1 MVKKDVEK
9 QIELMPKESSA
20 FALTESPSESPMN
33 TGDEVPQT
41 IFTGVSEE
49 LMAQLTPAKVRTI
62 LLWITGQY
70 TKQKIAKIIG
80 VGNNTIGAWLLDPVV
95 QQVIRD
101 IQGRE
106 FQVIE
111 SSLKAMRFKA
121 LDTMNDLLDSDMD
134 NVRFS
139 AAKDILD
146 RGGHKAQQSIKVEK
160 TVTNLEQQL
169 SQLADFTI
177 DDAEVI
183 DIDID
188 DIVSEVKGER

>member
-1 MVKKDVEK
+1 MNENMPFETTENTPVETTNFTPAK
-9 QIELMPKESSA
+9 TTELTPAE
-20 FALTESPSESPMN
+20 TEEN
-33 TGDEVPQT
+33 A
-41 IFTGVSEE
+41 FTGIAPEIMS
-49 LMAQLTPAKVRTI
+49 QLTPAKVRCI

-80 VGNNTIGAWLLDPVV
+80 VSLNTVSAWLMNPIV
-95 QQVIRD
+95 QEAVRQ

-106 FQVIE
+106 FQVVE
-111 SSLKAMRFKA
+111 SRIKAINFQA
-121 LDTMNDLLDSDMD
+121 LDTMEDLMMNSEMD

-146 RGGHKAQQSIKVEK
+146 RGGHKPQQSYKVEK
-160 TVTNLEQQL
+160 TVTNLESQL

-177 DDAEVI
+177 DDSEII